1 MITLPSSVRLAHPET
16 GPVIEITHPVG
27 RAQLHLLGA
36 HVTSWRPAGH
46 GEQLW
51 VSAESEFGPGSAIR
65 GGVPVCFPWFATG
78 AGDWEPQH
86 GFARRQRWRL
96 VDAAQTRSQVQVA
109 CALDDRD
116 LRADTPGRDRWP
128 YRFAA
133 VLEVTI
139 TAAKLTLHL
148 AVTNPDTHQE
158 LPISGALHTYLAVG
172 DIADTRIEGLG
183 GLAHLDKVAGVQ
195 VPAGPRQDLEITGEI
210 DRVYRHPGDGP
221 QQTVVRGRDC
231 DLTVTNRSS
240 HSVLWNPW
248 QAKAATMSD
257 FPDDGWR
264 EMVCVEAAL
273 PVTADGDW
281 PVRIAPGG
289 RHDLVQEIRVGSDPD
304 ADQIRLRY

>member
-16 GPVIEITHPVG
+16 GPVVEINHPVG
-27 RAQLHLLGA
+27 RGRIHLHGA

-51 VSAESEFGPGSAIR
+51 LSSASEFGPDSAIR
-65 GGVPVCFPWFATG
+65 GGVPICFPWFAAG
-78 AGDWEPQH
+78 AGDWQPQH

-96 VDAAQTRSQVQVA
+96 VDVTQTRERVQVQV
-109 CALDDRD
+109 ALDDRD
-116 LRADTPGRDRWP
+116 LRGEVPGRDHWP

-133 VLEVTI
+133 TFEITI
-139 TAAKLTLHL
+139 SAAQLALHL
-148 AVTNPDTHQE
+148 TVTNPDPHQE
-158 LPISGALHTYLAVG
+158 LPISGALHTYLDVG
-172 DIADTRIEGLG
+172 DITATRVEGLG
-183 GLAHLDKVAGVQ
+183 GLAHLDKVSGEQ
-195 VPAGPRQDLEITGEI
+195 VPAGARHDLELSGET
-210 DRVYRHPGDGP
+210 DRVYTHPSP
-221 QQTVVRGRDC
+221 AHQVIVRGDRS
-231 DLTVTNRSS
+231 DLTITNRSS

-248 QAKAATMSD
+248 QAKAATMAD

-289 RHDLVQEIRVGSDPD
+289 RHSLAQEVRVGSDPG
-304 ADQIRLRY
+304 ADQVRLEY